1 MENNKILWAQLRVTR
16 LEHDQHNASWAF
28 GITYRNGYPR
38 ISIYRVVAGTSTV
51 AITLPMRSTEL
62 TYLALCIE
70 DIANGVQTETSI
82 DFLNNVY
89 VNGVRSDK
97 IETNGTMRISKENG
111 KVVIETKFLHA
122 DKDTRVGALGVPAK
136 DNSVTFRFPIA
147 NDVYFGGVDPTRY
160 AKAYAKQLIGLNA
173 SYSATL
179 ADRESS
185 SR

>member
-1 MENNKILWAQLRVTR
+1 METNKILWAQLRVTR
-16 LEHDQHNASWAF
+16 LEHDQYGASWAF
-28 GITYRNGYPR
+28 GFTYRNGYPR
-38 ISIYRVVAGTSTV
+38 ISIYRVIAGTSTV

-62 TYLALCIE
+62 TYVALCIE
-70 DIANGVQTETSI
+70 DVADGVQPETSI

-89 VNGVRSDK
+89 VNGVRSEK
-97 IETNGTMRISKENG
+97 VETNGTMRIFRENN

-122 DKDTRVGALGVPAK
+122 DTDTRIDTLGIPAK
-136 DNSVTFRFPIA
+136 ENAISFRFPIA
-147 NDVYFGGVDPTRY
+147 NDIYFGGIDPVRY